1 MISYLVHN
9 SIREL
14 IFVYGDYKELSNN
27 FNTEWTTKE
36 MHVLHPTA
44 GLFQL
49 GHSLVTVS
57 VMCIE
62 GMYRGVELRPF
73 IHEGHTYSVAC
84 WTQNTVKQ

>member
-1 MISYLVHN
+1 M
-9 SIREL
+9 
-14 IFVYGDYKELSNN
+14 YGDYKELSNN
-27 FNTEWTTKE
+27 LNTEWTTKE

-62 GMYRGVELRPF
+62 GWSG
-73 IHEGHTYSVAC
+73 GHLYMKGTHTLLPAGLKIQS
-84 WTQNTVKQ
+84 NNK